1 MENVAFQPFFAT
13 RKAIRLIAP
22 IQKPRMPANISSLES
37 QERLAHFL
45 HDVELAAATFSEAE
59 KARVQARVESKNLDN
74 FNSRSLIRKINRE
87 QRDKSDF
94 FPSLEKIIVAKSWEA
109 TLKPFS
115 LCPALL

>member
-1 MENVAFQPFFAT
+1 LENVAFQPFFAT

-22 IQKPRMPANISSLES
+22 LQKPRLPANISSLES

-87 QRDKSDF
+87 QRDKFNF
-94 FPSLEKIIVAKSWEA
+94 FPF
-109 TLKPFS
+109 P
-115 LCPALL
+115 